1 MKRNNGFVL
10 KLTVFLLALCSMAA
24 SLLLVKKDDNKSWLF
39 FAVTCVISLALLIE
53 IFVVS
58 RNVRRYILKMDKD
71 IALTQKESLYYFP
84 APTII
89 IDENSVIVWYNKLFE
104 ERVFTDKEAYGQKLT
119 TLLNVDINRIYTKN
133 GAVLKHD
140 GRYYRV
146 IGTRSQNPELNL
158 SMVYFEDISQF
169 KALEYEHFNSRPC
182 VVLLMIDNYED
193 MLSNVK
199 ESEKAHILVQI
210 ETLLEKFMEP
220 TTGILRRNSND
231 KFVAVIEER
240 HIQEM
245 IDKRFDILD
254 KARQIMVNERLS
266 VTLSMG
272 VGRGGET
279 LSESELFAKQA
290 LDMSLGRG
298 GDQCSVKTATGFEF
312 FGGVSKGIEK
322 HTKVKTRII
331 ATALAELI
339 EGNDKIFIMGHRFG
353 DLDSAGSSVGLCGAI
368 RKLGKESY
376 VVIDPHKNLAKQ
388 LINHIKT
395 NDIKDMFLSPE
406 DALNF
411 IGEKTLLII
420 VDTHNPDFVDSK
432 ELYEKCKHVVVI
444 DHHRKMVNF
453 IDKAVIFYHEPYAS
467 SASEMVTELIQYFGE
482 NLKISAPEAEALLAG
497 IMLDTKNFVMRTGV
511 RTFEAA
517 AFLRKLGADTVAV
530 RNLFSSS
537 IETYQQK
544 SRLVANAELYHNCA
558 IATSDIK
565 AEEIRMAAPQAA
577 DELLGISGVSAS
589 FVLFELNGVVNVSA
603 RSLGNFNVQVIM
615 EKLGGGGHQTMAG
628 VQLEGV
634 SLESARQSLCEA
646 IDEFI
651 QEQNKTNK

>member
-406 DALNF
+406 DALNY

-634 SLESARQSLCEA
+634 GLESARQSLCEA

>member
-58 RNVRRYILKMDKD
+58 RNVRRYIFKMDKD
-71 IALTQKESLYYFP
+71 ISLTQKESLYYFP

-89 IDENSVIVWYNKLFE
+89 IDEDSVIVWYNKLFE

-182 VVLLMIDNYED
+182 VVLLMVDNYED

-210 ETLLEKFMEP
+210 ETLLEKFMES

-245 IDKRFDILD
+245 IETRFDILD

-406 DALNF
+406 EAISHLD
-411 IGEKTLLII
+411 EKTLLII

-432 ELYEKCKHVVVI
+432 ELYEKCRHVVVI

-544 SRLVANAELYHNCA
+544 SRLVASAELYHNCA
-558 IATSDIK
+558 IATSDVK

-589 FVLFELNGVVNVSA
+589 FVLFDLNGIINISA

-651 QEQNKTNK
+651 QEQNITNK

>member
-1 MKRNNGFVL
+1 MKRNNGFIL

-39 FAVTCVISLALLIE
+39 FAVTCVISLVLLIE

-58 RNVRRYILKMDKD
+58 RNVSRYIFKMDKD
-71 IALTQKESLYYFP
+71 IALIQKESLYYFP

-146 IGTRSQNPELNL
+146 IGTRSQDPELNL

-220 TTGILRRNSND
+220 TTGILRRNSSD

-245 IDKRFDILD
+245 IEKRFDILD
-254 KARQIMVNERLS
+254 KARLIMVNERLS

-339 EGNDKIFIMGHRFG
+339 EGNEKIFIMGHRFG

-388 LINHIKT
+388 LINHIKE

-406 DALNF
+406 EALNH

-467 SASEMVTELIQYFGE
+467 STSEMVTELIQYFGD

-565 AEEIRMAAPQAA
+565 TEEIRMAAPQAA

-589 FVLFELNGVVNVSA
+589 FVLFDLNNVVNISA

-634 SLESARQSLCEA
+634 GLESARQSLCEA

>member
-58 RNVRRYILKMDKD
+58 RNVRRYIFKMDKD
-71 IALTQKESLYYFP
+71 ITLTQKESLYYFP

-220 TTGILRRNSND
+220 TTGILRRSSND

-240 HIQEM
+240 HIHEM
-245 IDKRFDILD
+245 IEKRFDILD

-406 DALNF
+406 DALNY

-589 FVLFELNGVVNVSA
+589 FVLFEMNGIVNVSA

-651 QEQNKTNK
+651 QEQNITNK

>member
-1 MKRNNGFVL
+1 MKRNNGFIL

-39 FAVTCVISLALLIE
+39 FAVTCVISLVLLIE

-58 RNVRRYILKMDKD
+58 RNVSRYIFKMDKD

-146 IGTRSQNPELNL
+146 IGTRSQDPELNL

-220 TTGILRRNSND
+220 TTGILRRNSSD

-245 IDKRFDILD
+245 IEKRFDILD
-254 KARQIMVNERLS
+254 KARLIMVNERLS

-339 EGNDKIFIMGHRFG
+339 EGNEKIFIMGHRFG

-388 LINHIKT
+388 LINHIKE

-406 DALNF
+406 EALNH

-467 SASEMVTELIQYFGE
+467 STSEMVTELIQYFGD

-565 AEEIRMAAPQAA
+565 TEEIRMAAPQAA

-589 FVLFELNGVVNVSA
+589 FVLFDLNNVVNISA

-634 SLESARQSLCEA
+634 GLESARQSLCEA